1 MTTFNFSEE
10 QEYLRKLAVTG
21 YLDAKEAVDQLVE
34 NDNETLALQYLS
46 KANSYFLTLES
57 YVRSKENLYRSEFSQ
72 AVEAFTEVYKEAL
85 DCVRDNHSHQHT
97 LIYFNQFKEKLYPV
111 LGLVNS
117 DIDLDLDA

>member
-117 DIDLDLDA
+117 DIDLDLDT